1 VNYVLSSSVVFGAD
15 CTLDNRLHC
24 ALAYK
29 RQVARQRKCFAQGET
44 RGKDDQAGG
53 FPVSTLG

>member
-1 VNYVLSSSVVFGAD
+1 MVFGAD